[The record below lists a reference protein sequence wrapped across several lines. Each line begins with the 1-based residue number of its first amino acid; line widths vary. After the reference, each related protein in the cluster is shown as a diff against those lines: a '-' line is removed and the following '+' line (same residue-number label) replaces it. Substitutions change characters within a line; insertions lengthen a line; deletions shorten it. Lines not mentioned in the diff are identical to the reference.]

1 MTPTPVTGTTMTAQ
15 LAYRRGWD
23 RSRFYDDSIEDFD
36 KCRARFEKK
45 WGTWVFAWE
54 QGWLDAAGSGGL

>member
-1 MTPTPVTGTTMTAQ
+1 MDAQ
-15 LAYRRGWD
+15 IAYRRGWE
-23 RSRFYDDSIEDFD
+23 RSRYYDDSIEDFD

-54 QGWLDAAGSGGL
+54 QGWLDAASS